1 MYPRGRLNT
10 SKFYFYL
17 LRSHSE
23 ISQPFPHEL
32 TIFPKEETTEQS
44 THFQKPGVFHL
55 MQEQPNHGFGYVF
68 TSVTKF
74 TQVTD
79 PQNTGSERHGKDP
92 TTPLLAA
99 EP

>member
-1 MYPRGRLNT
+1 M
-10 SKFYFYL
+10 KFL
-17 LRSHSE
+17 
-23 ISQPFPHEL
+23 QPFPHEL

-55 MQEQPNHGFGYVF
+55 MQEQPNHDFGYVF

-79 PQNTGSERHGKDP
+79 LKTLGQRGTEKIKQHLFWPQNLRP
-92 TTPLLAA
+92 
-99 EP
+99 